1 MSAAPATR
9 CVRQSGFIKVGEH
22 MRQPVG
28 TSAEIGLGYGAAC
41 APTIQWTTLAVA
53 ETFPV
58 GLRALVDFSRIAN
71 NGWAR
76 FQSFVFV
83 PTISATMGYSI
94 CLHRFSRWETAAFP
108 QSNSRLTR
116 QGIEIIVMSLSRL
129 D

>member
-58 GLRALVDFSRIAN
+58 GLRHWSTFRASPIMGGRGFKVLSSFLQSPLRWGTLSACIVSRV
-71 NGWAR
+71 GKLQR
-76 FQSFVFV
+76 F
-83 PTISATMGYSI
+83 
-94 CLHRFSRWETAAFP
+94 R
-108 QSNSRLTR
+108 
-116 QGIEIIVMSLSRL
+116 SLIL